1 MVLRPVALS
10 RPARLALGILVG
22 ALVID
27 FGFFSYH
34 ILFLNASPVGW
45 LVVFGA
51 LVMAAGVGFGAELL
65 RSQWMRV
72 TLAAGTTVLA
82 ISIPWW
88 LSQLT
93 GLTPLLYYERN
104 QSLQTGIY
112 ILVFSVII
120 SLIAQNGELS
130 SG

>member
-1 MVLRPVALS
+1 
-10 RPARLALGILVG
+10 
-22 ALVID
+22 
-27 FGFFSYH
+27 
-34 ILFLNASPVGW
+34 
-45 LVVFGA
+45 
-51 LVMAAGVGFGAELL
+51 MAAGVGFGAELL